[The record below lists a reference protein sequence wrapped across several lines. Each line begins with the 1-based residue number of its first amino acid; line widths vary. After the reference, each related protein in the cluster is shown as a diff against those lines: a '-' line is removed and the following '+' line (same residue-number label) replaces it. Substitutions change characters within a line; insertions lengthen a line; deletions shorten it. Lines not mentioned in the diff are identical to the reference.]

1 MNQTMQ
7 DSFNLINSLN
17 LSVFEFFNQT
27 FGKPELNEIMLIA
40 DLIANPN
47 FIIYQFIAIC
57 LIGFILLFRKR
68 NSKEELKE
76 LTIQGFACVTTFLA
90 SGLSLA
96 IALILK
102 HYTSV
107 LRPFCDS
114 HNIYTLT
121 KITSTVTCN
130 HSFPSGHTIL
140 SIILVGSLWPICN
153 RLFKTLGLLFVI
165 IVAISRMSS
174 GAHYPIDILGAF
186 AIALPLNLYLSHRI
200 HPLIKNYEQ
209 RWNIFNKLNRYI
221 YDRIKK

>member
-1 MNQTMQ
+1 MQ
-7 DSFNLINSLN
+7 NSLNLINSLN
-17 LSVFEFFNQT
+17 LSIFNFFNQT
-27 FGKPELNEIMLIA
+27 FGKPEFDQIMLIA
-40 DLIANPN
+40 DLVANPN

-57 LIGFILLFRKR
+57 LIGFFLLYRKK
-68 NSKEELKE
+68 NNIEALKE

-114 HNIYTLT
+114 NNIYTLA
-121 KITSTVTCN
+121 KITSSVTCN

-153 RLFKTLGLLFVI
+153 RFFKTLGILFII

-186 AIALPLNLYLSHRI
+186 SIALPLNLYLSHRI
-200 HPLIKNYEQ
+200 HPLIRNYEQ
-209 RWNIFNKLNRYI
+209 RWNIFNKINRCI